1 MITSLTNKTV
11 KNWMK
16 LKTKKERDA
25 QGLFLVDGRHM
36 TQEALKAGVVETIIT
51 TDTNYKIIYSDIKF
65 DKKNVEKLL
74 KIADRV
80 EYGQKYDICLEKVS
94 KNSDKS
100 VIDMYVLYD

>member
-51 TDTNYKIIYSDIKF
+51 TDTNYKSDVLVEYVSE
-65 DKKNVEKLL
+65 NVMEKLSFSL
-74 KIADRV
+74 LFKLLRCGA
-80 EYGQKYDICLEKVS
+80 S
-94 KNSDKS
+94 
-100 VIDMYVLYD
+100 